1 MYYWH
6 FVNFKNV
13 PALVREATE
22 DIYLMVNDEWDYED
36 IKATEKMKKIFDNSE
51 ELLQEVM
58 AMKATIGKR
67 ELESLNEPEKSL
79 RIAENN
85 KANRDKIMICGE
97 LDETILESKE
107 FLDDME
113 NLSQLGTFVLKMA
126 LYHFCKV
133 VFPKVKN
140 KIKNRIIFNDNM
152 EEWEKFFWK
161 SGLHELAIPNKGI
174 GSLDLFKRRKHLR
187 DEYYE
192 CFTCSG
198 IEKGFLS
205 SWGFEKCFECI
216 QRAFEEAPEIVEAVK
231 ELQESHLINNGL
243 NLEKTQIKEIQ
254 DMRHLLDIMER
265 NIEGRLTEQDKADL
279 RNKTQEWSGDIERL
293 IHMLAE
299 VTN

>member
-1 MYYWH
+1 MYYWD

-22 DIYLMVNDEWDYED
+22 DIYLMVNNKWDYED
-36 IKATEKMKKIFDNSE
+36 TKATEKMEKIFNNSE
-51 ELLQEVM
+51 KLLQEAM
-58 AMKATIGKR
+58 TMKATIGKR

-85 KANRDKIMICGE
+85 KANRNKIMICGE

-126 LYHFCKV
+126 LYRFCKV
-133 VFPKVKN
+133 VFPKVKG
-140 KIKNRIIFNDNM
+140 KKNFIDM
-152 EEWEKFFWK
+152 EGWEKIFWGPLDFRFGPHK
-161 SGLHELAIPNKGI
+161 VI
-174 GSLDLFKRRKHLR
+174 GSANDLFERRKNLR
-187 DEYYE
+187 DEYYD

-198 IEKGFLS
+198 IGKGFLS
-205 SWGFEKCFECI
+205 TAGMGYKYCFECI

-231 ELQESHLINNGL
+231 ELQESHSINNGL

-279 RNKTQEWSGDIERL
+279 RNKTQEWSEDVERL